1 MTYFVNLRAG
11 PYGSVCDPYVLEGD
25 GTATP
30 PAMTSVFRN
39 ALPILAKGK
48 DVLLAAHGFNV
59 SYENGLCSLGHLE
72 AALNMRRNELFLG
85 VLWPGDW
92 VIPAINYPFEY
103 KIASHGGA
111 LLGGFCN
118 RWLASARSISFLSH
132 SLGARVVLEA
142 IKASV
147 LPIRRACITAGAIS
161 ADCLTVGY
169 KGATK
174 NCGEIRTLSSMMDL
188 VLEFAYP
195 PGDLMADILDPDHAP
210 FEPALGRGGPIA
222 PHGPTVLP
230 SEIADSPPYG
240 HYDHSDYFPPSI
252 PTLPPAHPNDKWRRA
267 VAFMASAFRG
277 QAPTWP

>member
-1 MTYFVNLRAG
+1 MTYFVDLRAG

-30 PAMTSVFRN
+30 PAMTSVFWN

-72 AALNMRRNELFLG
+72 AALNMQPNELFLG

-92 VIPAINYPFEY
+92 VIPAVNYPFEDN
-103 KIASHGGA
+103 IASHGGA
-111 LLGGFCN
+111 LLGSFCN
-118 RWLASARSISFLSH
+118 RCLASARSISFLSH

-142 IKASV
+142 IKASTRQ
-147 LPIRRACITAGAIS
+147 IRRACIIAGAVN
-161 ADCLTVGY
+161 AGCLTEEY
-169 KGATK
+169 KGAAK

-195 PGDLMADILDPDHAP
+195 PGDLMANILDPDHP
-210 FEPALGRGGPIA
+210 FFEPALGRGGPIA
-222 PHGPTVLP
+222 PYESTVLP
-230 SEIADSPPYG
+230 SEIAKSPPY
-240 HYDHSDYFPPSI
+240 YDHSDYFPPSI
-252 PTLPPAHPNDKWRRA
+252 PTLPRVSPNDKWRRA

-277 QAPTWP
+277 QTPTWP